1 VEHLG
6 ADHPGGAVHRWELCA
21 FNNLCKDKYIR
32 LHKEWDFN
40 NSPLLTT
47 EFMEY
52 LADVARTTGVD
63 PSLVH
68 WSGATR
74 IEKEDTNAED
84 DVQKPHL
91 VTGAARP

>member
-1 VEHLG
+1 
-6 ADHPGGAVHRWELCA
+6 
-21 FNNLCKDKYIR
+21 
-32 LHKEWDFN
+32 
-40 NSPLLTT
+40 
-47 EFMEY
+47 MEY